1 MKSLVSAKGAILKGG
16 SSEIKRV
23 QVMWRYGCSQI
34 LEGKGHRT
42 GSGSDRIQ
50 STGDSRLRP
59 NGTDRIRFETQLQK
73 FHSTELLMTSPHR
86 ESNDDRIPLAYFI
99 TFRAYGTWLHGDE
112 RGSVDRLH
120 NTFGSPRLLPN
131 PLRRNYER
139 RILKRPPTHLSKNRR
154 AAIERGIRET
164 CNLRNW
170 SLWAFNIRTNHVHI
184 VVSANCKSERVLA
197 ALKANATRTLREAR
211 LWQSGHSPWAR
222 KGSRK
227 HLWTERQLNAAI
239 DYVLY
244 DQGEP
249 LP

>member
-1 MKSLVSAKGAILKGG
+1 
-16 SSEIKRV
+16 
-23 QVMWRYGCSQI
+23 
-34 LEGKGHRT
+34 
-42 GSGSDRIQ
+42 
-50 STGDSRLRP
+50 
-59 NGTDRIRFETQLQK
+59 
-73 FHSTELLMTSPHR
+73 MTSPHR

-139 RILKRPPTHLSKNRR
+139 RMLKRPPTYFSKNRR

-164 CNLRNW
+164 CKLRNW
-170 SLWAFNIRTNHVHI
+170 SLWAFNIRTNHVHT
-184 VVSANCKSERVLA
+184 VVSANCKSEKVLA

-211 LWQSGHSPWAR
+211 LWQSGHSPWAH
-222 KGSRK
+222 KGSRR
-227 HLWTERQLNAAI
+227 HLWTQKQLSAAI